1 MALPTPY
8 FPPLPISTGISS
20 PDFNLCHPTYGTG
33 LVPSDCNEAA
43 SFLVAGEIQQQ
54 YYVNDASSIFHIP
67 FGIAR
72 GTCQIWVEVAGPSS
86 DVTFVWLTPDT
97 LRNMASW
104 IISQCVVGRNG
115 LGGFATNSLQQM
127 IDYVT
132 DLSVD
137 LGGPYPASSAFVTL
151 SVTGPWTRPPESGD
165 TDPAIPLLLA
175 AKNLELRA
183 MFTPSDAMGIW
194 HFNRW
199 YMFDATS
206 LSMTRGGLRHWSTQ
220 APLARDEV
228 TYECDSDLGNP
239 IADDC
244 LILQYQHPGSESDTI
259 TVPSNTESKLL
270 SYQSCHLAISAS
282 VAITLTWAQVQ
293 AALDTLMNMCIQHPL
308 QASVGGKA
316 YYGPESQLDG
326 RQASVTVA
334 QSNLTGLNA
343 LPPYANITLF
353 TVDASASE
361 DCTWQAIVDNLPVTT
376 CDTA

>member
-1 MALPTPY
+1 
-8 FPPLPISTGISS
+8 
-20 PDFNLCHPTYGTG
+20 
-33 LVPSDCNEAA
+33 
-43 SFLVAGEIQQQ
+43 
-54 YYVNDASSIFHIP
+54 
-67 FGIAR
+67 
-72 GTCQIWVEVAGPSS
+72 
-86 DVTFVWLTPDT
+86 
-97 LRNMASW
+97 
-104 IISQCVVGRNG
+104 
-115 LGGFATNSLQQM
+115 
-127 IDYVT
+127 
-132 DLSVD
+132 
-137 LGGPYPASSAFVTL
+137 
-151 SVTGPWTRPPESGD
+151 
-165 TDPAIPLLLA
+165 
-175 AKNLELRA
+175 
-183 MFTPSDAMGIW
+183 MGIW

-270 SYQSCHLAISAS
+270 SYRKLSLLAFLLDYADLSHSESCHLAISAS